1 MQAATL
7 NGQLIAYRHRQRGGP
22 TIVFANSLGSDQS
35 VWDGVIDQLGRGF
48 STLTYDLRGHGQSGL
63 SRSDYTV
70 VELADDLIALLETL
84 GLTDIILCGMSVG
97 GMVAQSLAA
106 RRPDLL
112 SKAIFCNTAAKVG
125 DTERW
130 NTRISAVEAQGMES
144 IADTVLQSWFAQSY
158 AAKHPN
164 AIAAHRNML
173 CRTPATGYAATCRAL
188 RDSDLS
194 DDSSSIS
201 VPALCIGG
209 SADQSVPVEQVTSLA
224 ASIKDARL
232 EIIDKVGHLP
242 ALESPAQL
250 AQLIELFCT
259 SDSPRFD
266 TGMAVRRSV
275 LGSAHVDK
283 AEANKTTFDA
293 AFQNLITESAW
304 GTVWASHGISQRER
318 SMLTLALLAA
328 MGNFDE
334 IPMHVRATART
345 GASARDIQEAFQ
357 HVAVYAGVPRAN
369 RALKIAHQTLTEMD
383 NHGDG

>member
-1 MQAATL
+1 MQAVTL
-7 NGQLIAYRHRQRGGP
+7 NGQLIAYRHSRGGGP

-35 VWDGVIDQLGRGF
+35 LWDGVTDRLGRGF
-48 STLTYDLRGHGQSGL
+48 NTLTYDLRGHGQSGL
-63 SRSDYTV
+63 SQSDYTV

-84 GLTDIILCGMSVG
+84 GLTDVVLCGMSIG

-112 SKAIFCNTAAKVG
+112 SKVILCNTAAKVG
-125 DTERW
+125 NTERW
-130 NTRISAVEAQGMES
+130 NTRISAVEKHGMER

-158 AAKHPN
+158 RAKHPD

-173 CRTPATGYAATCRAL
+173 CRIPAAGYIATCRAL

-194 DDSSSIS
+194 DQSSSIS

-209 SADQSVPVEQVTSLA
+209 STDQSVPIEQVTALA
-224 ASIKDARL
+224 ASIRGARL
-232 EIIDKVGHLP
+232 EIMDDVGHLP
-242 ALESPAQL
+242 ALESAAEL
-250 AQLIELFCT
+250 ARLIEQFCT
-259 SDSPRFD
+259 SDSSRFD
-266 TGMAVRRSV
+266 IGMAVRRSV
-275 LGSAHVDK
+275 LGSEHVDK
-283 AEANKTTFDA
+283 AEANKTPFDA
-293 AFQNLITESAW
+293 AFQNLITETAW

-328 MGNFDE
+328 IGNFDE

-369 RALKIAHQTLTEMD
+369 RALKIARQTLTDME
-383 NHGDG
+383 NHGDK